1 MQHYLLYVFRAISKI
16 VRMMII
22 PMTMRAIMA
31 PEPETDGEGREAF
44 ILIACFSVTASY
56 LHVRFHRFPC
66 CTVYLICPVGV
77 CSSLAKKSLTY
88 KQSVTATALE
98 SKLIA
103 LNRVDIYKPWLKSFY
118 FIDTRSNTWSQI
130 RCATTLTL
138 DEYLFFGLRDGRGV
152 RGGCGV
158 AHRWGD
164 RGLHL
169 QQSPARKNRRN
180 KKLNA
185 NDKYCKWSE
194 RDKKIT
200 NNMRL

>member
-16 VRMMII
+16 VRMMMI

-44 ILIACFSVTASY
+44 ILIACSSVTASY

-77 CSSLAKKSLTY
+77 CSSLAKKSLAY

-118 FIDTRSNTWSQI
+118 FIDTRSNTDQICNHTHSGWVFVLWTSWRSWCSRWLWSCSQVRRSRLASSAI
-130 RCATTLTL
+130 TCAQKQEKQKT
-138 DEYLFFGLRDGRGV
+138 
-152 RGGCGV
+152 
-158 AHRWGD
+158 
-164 RGLHL
+164 
-169 QQSPARKNRRN
+169 Q
-180 KKLNA
+180 
-185 NDKYCKWSE
+185 CKWQILQMIRAWQE
-194 RDKKIT
+194 
-200 NNMRL
+200 NNK